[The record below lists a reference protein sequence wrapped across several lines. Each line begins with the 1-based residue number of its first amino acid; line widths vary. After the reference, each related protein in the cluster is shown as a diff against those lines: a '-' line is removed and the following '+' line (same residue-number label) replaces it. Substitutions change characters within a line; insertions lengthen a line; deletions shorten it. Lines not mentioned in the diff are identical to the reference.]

1 MINENFVWLGLAIM
15 MAGTYSYL
23 AATLVGRARP
33 NRVTFLIWAAAPLI
47 AFVAELNEGVGL
59 RSVMTFSVGLGPL
72 LILIAS
78 FVNKKSYWK
87 VTRFDLVCG
96 AFAAAALVLWQIT
109 GDGNVA
115 IALALLADFLA
126 ALPTLV
132 KSWRFPRTEVPW
144 NYIGGAINSAI
155 AMLVITQ
162 WSFASA
168 AFPVYIF
175 AICVVLAAVIVLRG
189 RHAGDEQGE
198 VAA

>member
-1 MINENFVWLGLAIM
+1 MV
-15 MAGTYSYL
+15 GTYSYL